1 MPWQE
6 NKKEYNRKYDSENMA
21 YQTVKVRK
29 ELLEQFRAAVAA
41 NGDKVNSVLRNA
53 MEEYIKEHSAG
64 ADHGEPEPEQ
74 VE

>member
-6 NKKEYNRKYDSENMA
+6 NKKEYNKKYDSENMA

-29 ELLEQFRAAVAA
+29 ELLEEFRAAVAA

-53 MEEYIKEHSAG
+53 MEEYIEKHKAG
-64 ADHGEPEPEQ
+64 TDQGAAEPEQ
-74 VE
+74 